1 MSEVQ
6 ERLAANVVTSENLAE
21 FTAQKLGLVDPEPAA
36 PVAANEDA
44 DSAVAEPDAD
54 DQSGQDRE
62 GNDATTAE
70 DQKERKPNP
79 KLERRFSEITKQRE
93 AAREEARLE
102 RERREQL
109 ETRLKELEGKVTPQA
124 QAPQDDVGEEPKP
137 EQFSDMY
144 EYAKALAEYTAD
156 KKLAERDQE
165 EKNRK
170 AAAEQEVKF
179 KAWADRVNAVK
190 SEMPDFDDMVQSSD
204 VRVSDPVR
212 DAIIESEHGP
222 RILYYLAE
230 NTEYAKKLSEM
241 SLVSAVREIGKI
253 EARYERESKASAP
266 EVKPVVGKSKAPAP
280 ISPLRGA
287 VNTVDAGLDADG
299 NFHGTYQQWKA
310 ARAARRIR

>member
-6 ERLAANVVTSENLAE
+6 ERLASNIVTSENLAE
-21 FTAQKLGLVDPEPAA
+21 FTAQKLGLVDSEPAA
-36 PVAANEDA
+36 TEAAHDN
-44 DSAVAEPDAD
+44 VNAEPDAEN
-54 DQSGQDRE
+54 QSEQDRD
-62 GNDATTAE
+62 GNDATTAD

-102 RERREQL
+102 REQRERL
-109 ETRLKELEGKVTPQA
+109 ETRVKELEGRVTPQA
-124 QAPQDDVGEEPKP
+124 QAPQDDVGEEPTP
-137 EQFSDMY
+137 DQFSDMY

-156 KKLAERDQE
+156 KKMAERDQQDL
-165 EKNRK
+165 NRK

-179 KAWADRVNAVK
+179 KAWADRVNAAK
-190 SEMPDFDDMVQSSD
+190 SNLPDFDDMVQSSD

-222 RILYYLAE
+222 QILYYLAE
-230 NTEYAKKLSEM
+230 NTEIAQKLAGM

-253 EARYERESKASAP
+253 EARYERDAKATVP
-266 EVKPVVGKSKAPAP
+266 DVKPVVGKSKAPAP

-287 VNTVDAGLDADG
+287 LNTVDAGLDADG
-299 NFHGTYQQWKA
+299 NFHGSYQQWKA

>member
-6 ERLAANVVTSENLAE
+6 ERLASNIVTSENLAE
-21 FTAQKLGLVDPEPAA
+21 FTAQKLGLVDSEPAA
-36 PVAANEDA
+36 PVAAHDN
-44 DSAVAEPDAD
+44 VNAEPDAD
-54 DQSGQDRE
+54 DQSEQDRD
-62 GNDATTAE
+62 GNDATTAD

-102 RERREQL
+102 REQRERL
-109 ETRLKELEGKVTPQA
+109 ETRLKELESKVTPQA
-124 QAPQDDVGEEPKP
+124 QAPQDDIGEEPTP
-137 EQFSDMY
+137 DQFSDMY

-156 KKLAERDQE
+156 KKLAERDQQE
-165 EKNRK
+165 ANRK

-179 KAWADRVNAVK
+179 KAWADRVNAAK
-190 SEMPDFDDMVQSSD
+190 SNLPDFDDMVQSSE

-222 RILYYLAE
+222 QILYYLAE
-230 NTEYAKKLSEM
+230 NTEFAQKLAGM

-253 EARYERESKASAP
+253 EARYERDAKATVP
-266 EVKPVVGKSKAPAP
+266 DVKPVVGKSKAPAP

-287 VNTVDAGLDADG
+287 LNTVDAGLDADG
-299 NFHGTYQQWKA
+299 NFHGSYQQWKA

>member
-1 MSEVQ
+1 VQ
-6 ERLAANVVTSENLAE
+6 ERLASNIVTSENLAE
-21 FTAQKLGLVDPEPAA
+21 FTAQKLGLVDSEPAA
-36 PVAANEDA
+36 TEAAHDN
-44 DSAVAEPDAD
+44 VNAEPDAEN
-54 DQSGQDRE
+54 QSEQDRD
-62 GNDATTAE
+62 GNDATTAD

-102 RERREQL
+102 REQRERL
-109 ETRLKELEGKVTPQA
+109 ETRVKELEGKVTPQA
-124 QAPQDDVGEEPKP
+124 QAPQDDIGEEPTP
-137 EQFSDMY
+137 DQFSDMY

-156 KKLAERDQE
+156 KKLAERDQQDL
-165 EKNRK
+165 NRK

-179 KAWADRVNAVK
+179 KAWADRVNAAK
-190 SEMPDFDDMVQSSD
+190 SNLPDFDDMVQSSE

-222 RILYYLAE
+222 QILYYLAE
-230 NTEYAKKLSEM
+230 NTEIAQKLAGM

-253 EARYERESKASAP
+253 EARYERDAKATVP
-266 EVKPVVGKSKAPAP
+266 DVKPVVGKSKAPAP

-287 VNTVDAGLDADG
+287 LNTVDAGLDADG
-299 NFHGTYQQWKA
+299 NFHGSYQQWKA

>member
-6 ERLAANVVTSENLAE
+6 ERLASNIVTSENLAE
-21 FTAQKLGLVDPEPAA
+21 FTAQKLGLVDSEPAA
-36 PVAANEDA
+36 PVAARDNA
-44 DSAVAEPDAD
+44 DAEPDAD
-54 DQSGQDRE
+54 NQSEQDRE
-62 GNDATTAE
+62 GDDATIAD

-109 ETRLKELEGKVTPQA
+109 EARLKEYESKVTPQA
-124 QAPQDDVGEEPKP
+124 QAPQDDLGEEPRAD
-137 EQFSDMY
+137 QFSDMY
-144 EYAKALAEYTAD
+144 EYAKALAEYAAD
-156 KKLAERDQE
+156 KKLAERDQQE
-165 EKNRK
+165 LNRK

-190 SEMPDFDDMVQSSD
+190 STLPDFDDIVQSSE

-222 RILYYLAE
+222 QILYYLAE
-230 NTEYAKKLSEM
+230 NTEFAQKLAGM

-253 EARYERESKASAP
+253 EARYEREAKASVP
-266 EVKPVVGKSKAPAP
+266 EVKPTVGKSKAPAP

>member
-6 ERLAANVVTSENLAE
+6 ERLASNIVTSENLAE
-21 FTAQKLGLVDPEPAA
+21 FTAQKLGLVDSEPAA
-36 PVAANEDA
+36 PVAAREDA
-44 DSAVAEPDAD
+44 NAEPDAD
-54 DQSGQDRE
+54 DQSEQDRD
-62 GNDATTAE
+62 GNDATTAD

-102 RERREQL
+102 REQRERL
-109 ETRLKELEGKVTPQA
+109 ETRVKELEGKVTPQA
-124 QAPQDDVGEEPKP
+124 QAPQDDIGEEPTP
-137 EQFSDMY
+137 DQFSDMY

-156 KKLAERDQE
+156 KKMAERDQQE
-165 EKNRK
+165 LNRK

-179 KAWADRVNAVK
+179 KAWADRVNAAK
-190 SEMPDFDDMVQSSD
+190 SNLPDFDDMVQSSE

-222 RILYYLAE
+222 QILYYLAE
-230 NTEYAKKLSEM
+230 NTEIAQKLAGM

-253 EARYERESKASAP
+253 EARYERDAKATVP
-266 EVKPVVGKSKAPAP
+266 DVKPVVGKSKAPAP

-287 VNTVDAGLDADG
+287 LNTVDAGLDADG
-299 NFHGTYQQWKA
+299 NFHGSYQQWKA

>member
-6 ERLAANVVTSENLAE
+6 ERLASNIVTSENLAE
-21 FTAQKLGLVDPEPAA
+21 FTAQKLGLVDSEPAA
-36 PVAANEDA
+36 PVAAREDA
-44 DSAVAEPDAD
+44 NAEPDAEN
-54 DQSGQDRE
+54 QSEQDRD
-62 GNDATTAE
+62 GNDATTAD

-102 RERREQL
+102 REQRERL
-109 ETRLKELEGKVTPQA
+109 ETRVKELEGRVNPQA
-124 QAPQDDVGEEPKP
+124 QAPQDDVGEEPTP
-137 EQFSDMY
+137 DQFSDMY

-156 KKLAERDQE
+156 KKMAERDQQDL
-165 EKNRK
+165 NRK

-179 KAWADRVNAVK
+179 KAWADRVNAAK
-190 SEMPDFDDMVQSSD
+190 SNLPDFDDMVQSSD

-222 RILYYLAE
+222 QILYYMAE
-230 NTEYAKKLSEM
+230 NAEFAKKLGDM
-241 SLVSAVREIGKI
+241 SIVSAVREIGKI
-253 EARYERESKASAP
+253 EARYERDAKVSAP
-266 EVKPVVGKSKAPAP
+266 DARAVVGKSRAPAP

-287 VNTVDAGLDADG
+287 LNTVDAGLDSDG

-310 ARAARRIR
+310 ARNSKKIR

>member
-6 ERLAANVVTSENLAE
+6 ERLASNIVTSENLAE
-21 FTAQKLGLVDPEPAA
+21 FTAQKLGLVDSEPAA
-36 PVAANEDA
+36 PEAAHDNV
-44 DSAVAEPDAD
+44 SAEPEAD
-54 DQSGQDRE
+54 DQSEQDRD
-62 GNDATTAE
+62 GNDATTAD

-109 ETRLKELEGKVTPQA
+109 ENRVKELEGKVTPQA
-124 QAPQDDVGEEPKP
+124 QAPQDDIGEEPTP
-137 EQFSDMY
+137 DQFSDMY

-156 KKLAERDQE
+156 KKLAERDQQE
-165 EKNRK
+165 ASRK

-179 KAWADRVNAVK
+179 KAWADRVNAAK
-190 SEMPDFDDMVQSSD
+190 SSLPDFDDMVQSSE

-222 RILYYLAE
+222 QILYYLAE
-230 NTEYAKKLSEM
+230 NTEFAQKLAGM

-253 EARYERESKASAP
+253 EARYERDAKANVP
-266 EVKPVVGKSKAPAP
+266 DVKPVVGKSKAPAP

-287 VNTVDAGLDADG
+287 LNTVDAGLDADG
-299 NFHGTYQQWKA
+299 NFHGSYQQWKA

>member
-6 ERLAANVVTSENLAE
+6 ERLASNIVTSENLAE
-21 FTAQKLGLVDPEPAA
+21 FTAQKLGLVDSEPAA
-36 PVAANEDA
+36 TEAAHDN
-44 DSAVAEPDAD
+44 VNAEPDAEN
-54 DQSGQDRE
+54 QSEQDRD
-62 GNDATTAE
+62 GNDATTAD

-102 RERREQL
+102 REQRERL
-109 ETRLKELEGKVTPQA
+109 ETRVKELEGRVNPQA
-124 QAPQDDVGEEPKP
+124 QAPQDDIGEEPTP
-137 EQFSDMY
+137 DQFSDMY

-156 KKLAERDQE
+156 KKMAERDQQDL
-165 EKNRK
+165 NRK

-179 KAWADRVNAVK
+179 KAWADRVNAAK
-190 SEMPDFDDMVQSSD
+190 SNLPDFDDMVQSSE

-222 RILYYLAE
+222 QILYYLAE
-230 NTEYAKKLSEM
+230 NTEFAQKLAGM

-253 EARYERESKASAP
+253 EARYERDAKATVP
-266 EVKPVVGKSKAPAP
+266 DVKPVVGKSKAPAP

-287 VNTVDAGLDADG
+287 LNTVDAGLDADG
-299 NFHGTYQQWKA
+299 NFHGSYQQWKA

>member
-6 ERLAANVVTSENLAE
+6 ERLASNIVTSENLAE
-21 FTAQKLGLVDPEPAA
+21 FTAQKLGLVDSEPAA
-36 PVAANEDA
+36 TEAAHDN
-44 DSAVAEPDAD
+44 VNAEPDAEN
-54 DQSGQDRE
+54 QSEQDRD
-62 GNDATTAE
+62 GNDATTAD

-102 RERREQL
+102 REQRERL
-109 ETRLKELEGKVTPQA
+109 ETRVKELEGRVTPQA
-124 QAPQDDVGEEPKP
+124 QAPQDDVGEEPTP
-137 EQFSDMY
+137 DQFSDMY

-156 KKLAERDQE
+156 KKMAERDQQE
-165 EKNRK
+165 LNRK

-179 KAWADRVNAVK
+179 KAWADRVNAAK
-190 SEMPDFDDMVQSSD
+190 SNLPDFDDMVQSSE

-222 RILYYLAE
+222 QILYYLAE
-230 NTEYAKKLSEM
+230 NTEIAQKLAGM

-253 EARYERESKASAP
+253 EARYERDAKATVP
-266 EVKPVVGKSKAPAP
+266 DVKPVVGKSKAPAP

-287 VNTVDAGLDADG
+287 LNTVDAGLDADG
-299 NFHGTYQQWKA
+299 NFHGSYQQWKA

>member
-6 ERLAANVVTSENLAE
+6 ERLASNIVTSENLAE
-21 FTAQKLGLVDPEPAA
+21 FTAQKLGLVDSEPAA
-36 PVAANEDA
+36 TEAAHDN
-44 DSAVAEPDAD
+44 VNAEPDAEN
-54 DQSGQDRE
+54 QSEQDRD
-62 GNDATTAE
+62 GNDATTAD

-102 RERREQL
+102 REQRERL
-109 ETRLKELEGKVTPQA
+109 ETRVKELEGRVNPQA
-124 QAPQDDVGEEPKP
+124 QAPQDDVGEEPTP
-137 EQFSDMY
+137 DQFSDMY

-156 KKLAERDQE
+156 KKMAERDQQE
-165 EKNRK
+165 LNRK

-179 KAWADRVNAVK
+179 KAWADRVNAAK
-190 SEMPDFDDMVQSSD
+190 SNLPDFDDMVQSSE

-222 RILYYLAE
+222 QILYYLAE
-230 NTEYAKKLSEM
+230 NTEFAQKLAGM

-253 EARYERESKASAP
+253 EARYERDAKATVP
-266 EVKPVVGKSKAPAP
+266 DVKPVVGKSKAPAP

-287 VNTVDAGLDADG
+287 LNTVDAGLDADG

>member
-6 ERLAANVVTSENLAE
+6 ERLASNIVTSENLAE
-21 FTAQKLGLVDPEPAA
+21 FTAQKLGLVDSEPAA
-36 PVAANEDA
+36 TEAAHDN
-44 DSAVAEPDAD
+44 VNAEPDAEN
-54 DQSGQDRE
+54 QSEQDRD
-62 GNDATTAE
+62 GNDATTAD

-102 RERREQL
+102 REQRERL
-109 ETRLKELEGKVTPQA
+109 ETRVKELEGRVTPQA
-124 QAPQDDVGEEPKP
+124 QAPQDDVGEEPTP
-137 EQFSDMY
+137 DQFSDMY

-156 KKLAERDQE
+156 KKMAERDQQE
-165 EKNRK
+165 LNRK

-179 KAWADRVNAVK
+179 KAWADRVNAAK
-190 SEMPDFDDMVQSSD
+190 SNLPDFDDMVQSSE

-222 RILYYLAE
+222 QILYYLAE
-230 NTEYAKKLSEM
+230 NTEFAQKLAGM

-253 EARYERESKASAP
+253 EARYERDAKATVP
-266 EVKPVVGKSKAPAP
+266 DVKPVVGKSKAPAP

-287 VNTVDAGLDADG
+287 LNTVDAGLDADG
-299 NFHGTYQQWKA
+299 NFHGSYQQWKA

>member
-6 ERLAANVVTSENLAE
+6 ERLASNIVTSENLAE
-21 FTAQKLGLVDPEPAA
+21 FTAQKLGLVDSEPAA

-44 DSAVAEPDAD
+44 KSAVAEPDAD

-62 GNDATTAE
+62 GNDATTE
-70 DQKERKPNP
+70 DDQKERKPNP

-93 AAREEARLE
+93 AAREEARVE
-102 RERREQL
+102 REKREQL
-109 ETRLKELEGKVTPQA
+109 ETRLKELENKVNPQA

-156 KKLAERDQE
+156 KKMAERDQQDL
-165 EKNRK
+165 NRK

-179 KAWADRVNAVK
+179 KAWADRVNAAK

-230 NTEYAKKLSEM
+230 NTEFAKKLSEM

-253 EARYERESKASAP
+253 EARYERDSKVSAP
-266 EVKPVVGKSKAPAP
+266 EVKPTVGKSKAPAP

-287 VNTVDAGLDADG
+287 VNTVDAGPDADG

>member
-6 ERLAANVVTSENLAE
+6 ERLASNIVTSENLAE
-21 FTAQKLGLVDPEPAA
+21 FTAQKLGLVDPEPAQ
-36 PVAANEDA
+36 PVAAREDA
-44 DSAVAEPDAD
+44 NAEPDAD
-54 DQSGQDRE
+54 DQSEQDRD
-62 GNDATTAE
+62 GNDATTAD

-102 RERREQL
+102 REQRERL
-109 ETRLKELEGKVTPQA
+109 ETRVKELEGKVTPQA
-124 QAPQDDVGEEPKP
+124 QAPQDDIGEEPTP
-137 EQFSDMY
+137 DQFSDMY

-156 KKLAERDQE
+156 KKMAERDQQE
-165 EKNRK
+165 LNRK

-179 KAWADRVNAVK
+179 KAWADRVNAAK
-190 SEMPDFDDMVQSSD
+190 SNLPDFDDMVQSSE

-222 RILYYLAE
+222 QILYYLAE
-230 NTEYAKKLSEM
+230 NTEIAQKLAGM

-253 EARYERESKASAP
+253 EARYERDAKATVP
-266 EVKPVVGKSKAPAP
+266 DVKPVVGKSKAPAP

-287 VNTVDAGLDADG
+287 LNTVDAGLDADG
-299 NFHGTYQQWKA
+299 NFHGSYQQWKA